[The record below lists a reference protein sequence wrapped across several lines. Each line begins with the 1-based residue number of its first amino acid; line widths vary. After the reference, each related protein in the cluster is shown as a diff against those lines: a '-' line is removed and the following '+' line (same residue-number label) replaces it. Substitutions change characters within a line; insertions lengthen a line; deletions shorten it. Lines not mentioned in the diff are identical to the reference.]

1 MLKTIDAVFDGKVFR
16 PKAPPLLEPNTPVRL
31 TFETVLPEAEQT
43 TSFLQAARSLNLE
56 GPADWSAKLE
66 TYLYGGE
73 KQYGQ

>member
-1 MLKTIDAVFDGKVFR
+1 MVPAQ
-16 PKAPPLLEPNTPVRL
+16 
-31 TFETVLPEAEQT
+31 TVLPEAEQT
-43 TSFLQAARSLNLE
+43 TSFLQTARSLNLE